1 MTLKRTGLV
10 LLGLLGVLT
19 VTVLTGVQAGLLV
32 LIGIGFGLAL
42 QGYGFGFAGGW
53 RKFILQGDASGVV
66 SHMLLI
72 GFAALL
78 SLPLLAL
85 YPQELVGAVAP
96 LSWSLVVGAFVFGI
110 AMQLADGC
118 GSGSLHKAGAGNS
131 YAWAVLPG
139 FIAGSFLGASHQ
151 SAWVALGGPL
161 GDEPVYLLETLG
173 LAGALLLTFVL
184 CFLVSLGF
192 RWQASRRSAAVAPA
206 HNHDLVAATTTT
218 ETRRWLSANLLKAA
232 LVIGLLYALHLMVA
246 GQPWGIVYGLGL
258 WGAKLAVG
266 LGADLSQNA
275 FWGVAPHAD
284 RLVQPVLWDITTLT
298 NLGLLFGTM
307 VAARWSATSNE
318 FIALGLRRLVVGLLA
333 GLVLGYSSRIAFGCN
348 IGAFLGGAASASL
361 HGWAWFVMAFL
372 GSVVGVRLRSPL
384 GVQ

>member
-1 MTLKRTGLV
+1 MILKRTGLS
-10 LLGLLGVLT
+10 LLGLLGILT
-19 VTVLTGVQAGLLV
+19 VTVLAGVQAGLLT

-53 RKFILQGDASGVV
+53 RKFILQKDASGVV

-72 GFAALL
+72 GLAALL

-85 YPQELVGAVAP
+85 YPEELVGAVAP
-96 LSWSLVVGAFVFGI
+96 LSWSLLIGAFVFGI

-118 GSGSLHKAGAGNS
+118 GSGSLHKAGTGNS
-131 YAWAVLPG
+131 YSWAVLPG
-139 FIAGSFLGASHQ
+139 FIAGSFWGASHQ
-151 SAWVALGGPL
+151 SAWLSLGGPFGAEPIDLL
-161 GDEPVYLLETLG
+161 GRLG
-173 LAGALLLTFVL
+173 LYGGLVVTLIL
-184 CFLVSLGF
+184 CLLVSLGF
-192 RWQASRRSAAVAPA
+192 RWQAKKAAGRQGMETNGTWLSSSLVKAAV
-206 HNHDLVAATTTT
+206 V
-218 ETRRWLSANLLKAA
+218 
-232 LVIGLLYALHLMVA
+232 VGILYAVHLMVA

-275 FWGVAPHAD
+275 FWGAAPHAE
-284 RLVQPVLWDITTLT
+284 RIVEPVLWDITTLT

-307 VAARWSATSNE
+307 AAARWSAQSNE
-318 FIALGLRRLVVGLLA
+318 FIPLGLRTLVVGLLA

-361 HGWAWFVMAFL
+361 HGWAWFAMAFL
-372 GSVVGVRLRSPL
+372 GSVLGVRLRAPL
-384 GVQ
+384 GVK

>member
-1 MTLKRTGLV
+1 MTLKRTGLS

-19 VTVLTGVQAGLLV
+19 VTVLAGVQAGLLV

-53 RKFILQGDASGVV
+53 RRFILQKDASGLV
-66 SHMLLI
+66 SQMLLV
-72 GFAALL
+72 GLAGLL

-96 LSWSLVVGAFVFGI
+96 LSWSLLIGAFVFGI

-131 YAWAVLPG
+131 YSWAVLPG
-139 FIAGSFLGASHQ
+139 FIAGSFWGASHQ
-151 SAWVALGGPL
+151 PAWLALGGPL
-161 GDEPVYLLETLG
+161 GGESIDLQSSLG
-173 LAGALLLTFVL
+173 LSGALLLTLLL
-184 CFLVSLGF
+184 CLLVSLAC
-192 RWQASRRSAAVAPA
+192 RWQAKKASSAQGVGFNAAWLSSNLVKAAV
-206 HNHDLVAATTTT
+206 
-218 ETRRWLSANLLKAA
+218 
-232 LVIGLLYALHLMVA
+232 VIGILYAVHLMVA

-266 LGADLSQNA
+266 LGADLSQDA
-275 FWGVAPHAD
+275 FWGLAPHAE
-284 RLVQPVLWDITTLT
+284 RIVEPVLWDITTLT

-307 VAARWSATSNE
+307 AAARWNAGSNE
-318 FIALGLRRLVVGLLA
+318 FIALGLRTLVVGLLA

-372 GSVVGVRLRSPL
+372 GSILGVRLRTPL
-384 GVQ
+384 GVK

>member
-1 MTLKRTGLV
+1 MILKRTGLS
-10 LLGLLGVLT
+10 LLGLIGVLT
-19 VTVLTGVQAGLLV
+19 VTVLAGVQAGLLT

-53 RKFILQGDASGVV
+53 RKFILQKDASGVV

-72 GFAALL
+72 GLAALL

-85 YPQELVGAVAP
+85 YPEELVGAVAP
-96 LSWSLVVGAFVFGI
+96 LSWSLLIGAFVFGI

-118 GSGSLHKAGAGNS
+118 GSGSLHKAGTGNS
-131 YAWAVLPG
+131 YSWAVLPG
-139 FIAGSFLGASHQ
+139 FIAGSFWGASHQ
-151 SAWVALGGPL
+151 SAWLSLGGPFGAEPIDLL
-161 GDEPVYLLETLG
+161 GRLG
-173 LAGALLLTFVL
+173 LYGGLVITLIL
-184 CFLVSLGF
+184 CLLVSLGF
-192 RWQASRRSAAVAPA
+192 RWQAKKAAGRQGMETNSAWLSSSLVKAAV
-206 HNHDLVAATTTT
+206 V
-218 ETRRWLSANLLKAA
+218 
-232 LVIGLLYALHLMVA
+232 VGILYAVHLMVA

-275 FWGVAPHAD
+275 FWGAAPHAE
-284 RLVQPVLWDITTLT
+284 RIVEPVLWDITTLT

-307 VAARWSATSNE
+307 AAARWSAQSNE
-318 FIALGLRRLVVGLLA
+318 LIPLGLRTLVVGLLA

-361 HGWAWFVMAFL
+361 HGWAWFAMAFL
-372 GSVVGVRLRSPL
+372 GSVLGVRLRAPL
-384 GVQ
+384 GVK

>member
-1 MTLKRTGLV
+1 MILKRTGLS

-19 VTVLTGVQAGLLV
+19 VTVLAGVQAGLLT

-53 RKFILQGDASGVV
+53 RKFILQKDASGVV

-72 GFAALL
+72 GLAALL

-85 YPQELVGAVAP
+85 YPEELVGAVAP
-96 LSWSLVVGAFVFGI
+96 LSWSLLIGAFVFGI

-118 GSGSLHKAGAGNS
+118 GSGSLHKAGTGNS
-131 YAWAVLPG
+131 YSWAVLPG
-139 FIAGSFLGASHQ
+139 FIAGSFWGASHQ
-151 SAWVALGGPL
+151 SAWLSLGGPFGAEPIDLL
-161 GDEPVYLLETLG
+161 GRLG
-173 LAGALLLTFVL
+173 LYGGLVVTLIL
-184 CFLVSLGF
+184 CLLVSLGF
-192 RWQASRRSAAVAPA
+192 RWQAKKAAGRQGMETNGTWLSSSLVKAAV
-206 HNHDLVAATTTT
+206 V
-218 ETRRWLSANLLKAA
+218 
-232 LVIGLLYALHLMVA
+232 VGILYAVHLMVA

-275 FWGVAPHAD
+275 FWGAAPHAE
-284 RLVQPVLWDITTLT
+284 RIVEPVLWDITTLT

-307 VAARWSATSNE
+307 AAARWSAQSNE
-318 FIALGLRRLVVGLLA
+318 FIPLGLRTLVVGLLA

-361 HGWAWFVMAFL
+361 HGWAWFAMAFL
-372 GSVVGVRLRSPL
+372 GSVLGVRLRAPL
-384 GVQ
+384 GVK

>member
-1 MTLKRTGLV
+1 MILKRTGLS

-19 VTVLTGVQAGLLV
+19 VTVLAGVQAGLLT

-53 RKFILQGDASGVV
+53 RKFILQKDASGVV

-72 GFAALL
+72 GLAALL

-85 YPQELVGAVAP
+85 YPEELVGAVAP
-96 LSWSLVVGAFVFGI
+96 LSWSLLIGAFVFGI

-118 GSGSLHKAGAGNS
+118 GSGSLHKAGTGNS
-131 YAWAVLPG
+131 YSWAVLPG
-139 FIAGSFLGASHQ
+139 FIAGSFWGASHQ
-151 SAWVALGGPL
+151 SAWLSLGGPFGAEPIDLL
-161 GDEPVYLLETLG
+161 GRLG
-173 LAGALLLTFVL
+173 LYGGLVITLIL
-184 CFLVSLGF
+184 CLLVSLGF
-192 RWQASRRSAAVAPA
+192 RWQAKKAAGRQGMETNSAWLSSSLVKAAV
-206 HNHDLVAATTTT
+206 V
-218 ETRRWLSANLLKAA
+218 
-232 LVIGLLYALHLMVA
+232 VGILYAVHLMVA

-275 FWGVAPHAD
+275 FWGAAPHAE
-284 RLVQPVLWDITTLT
+284 RIVEPVLWDITTLT

-307 VAARWSATSNE
+307 AAARWRTQSNE
-318 FIALGLRRLVVGLLA
+318 LIPLGLRTLVVGLLA

-361 HGWAWFVMAFL
+361 HGWAWFAMAFL
-372 GSVVGVRLRSPL
+372 GSVLGVRLRAPL
-384 GVQ
+384 GVK

>member
-1 MTLKRTGLV
+1 MILKRTGLS
-10 LLGLLGVLT
+10 LLGLLGILT
-19 VTVLTGVQAGLLV
+19 VTVLAGVQAGLLV

-53 RKFILQGDASGVV
+53 RKFILQKDASGVV

-72 GFAALL
+72 GLAALL

-85 YPQELVGAVAP
+85 YPEELVGAVAP
-96 LSWSLVVGAFVFGI
+96 LSWSLLIGAFVFGI

-118 GSGSLHKAGAGNS
+118 GSGSLHKAGTGNS
-131 YAWAVLPG
+131 YSWAVLPG
-139 FIAGSFLGASHQ
+139 FIAGSFWGASHQ
-151 SAWVALGGPL
+151 SAWLSLGGPFGAEPIDLL
-161 GDEPVYLLETLG
+161 GRLG
-173 LAGALLLTFVL
+173 LYGGLVVTLIL
-184 CFLVSLGF
+184 CLLVSLGF
-192 RWQASRRSAAVAPA
+192 RWQAKKAAGRQGMETNGTWLSSSLVKAAV
-206 HNHDLVAATTTT
+206 V
-218 ETRRWLSANLLKAA
+218 
-232 LVIGLLYALHLMVA
+232 VGILYAVHLMVA

-275 FWGVAPHAD
+275 FWGAAPHAE
-284 RLVQPVLWDITTLT
+284 RIVEPVLWDITTLT

-307 VAARWSATSNE
+307 AAARWSAQSNE
-318 FIALGLRRLVVGLLA
+318 FIPLGLRTLVVGLLA

-361 HGWAWFVMAFL
+361 HGWAWFAMAFL
-372 GSVVGVRLRSPL
+372 GSVLGVRLRAPL
-384 GVQ
+384 RVK